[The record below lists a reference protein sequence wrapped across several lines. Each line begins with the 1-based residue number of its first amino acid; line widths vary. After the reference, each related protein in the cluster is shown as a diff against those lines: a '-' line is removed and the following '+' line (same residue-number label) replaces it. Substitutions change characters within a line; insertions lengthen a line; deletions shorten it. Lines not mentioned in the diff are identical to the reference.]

1 MVINNREIC
10 SSDFLVRA
18 GAVTL
23 TADGRKAAIRAWER
37 RMTTQV
43 RHPLFGYTVS
53 YRRAV
58 ELQARVLAAHLVGE
72 LPQYEPLVT
81 R

>member
-1 MVINNREIC
+1 
-10 SSDFLVRA
+10 
-18 GAVTL
+18 
-23 TADGRKAAIRAWER
+23 
-37 RMTTQV
+37 MTTQV

-58 ELQARVLAAHLVGE
+58 ELQARILAVYLIGE

>member
-1 MVINNREIC
+1 MATEI
-10 SSDFLVRA
+10 
-18 GAVTL
+18 
-23 TADGRKAAIRAWER
+23 
-37 RMTTQV
+37 

-58 ELQARVLAAHLVGE
+58 ELQVRALAAFLVGE
-72 LPQYEPLVT
+72 LPEYQPLVT

>member
-1 MVINNREIC
+1 MRTE
-10 SSDFLVRA
+10 
-18 GAVTL
+18 
-23 TADGRKAAIRAWER
+23 
-37 RMTTQV
+37 V
-43 RHPLFGYTVS
+43 RHPLFGYRVS

-58 ELQARVLAAHLVGE
+58 ELQARILAACLIGE